1 MKFAADFHCAFHYYS
16 TLSHFSSLKMFMKE
30 PPYTRTQ
37 QVAPHAIIANK
48 TARRHTCPHVVL
60 QELVLVLRRMAAE
73 NKIDLDLPNI
83 HLKH

>member
-1 MKFAADFHCAFHYYS
+1 
-16 TLSHFSSLKMFMKE
+16 MFMKE
-30 PPYTRTQ
+30 PPYTRSQ
-37 QVAPHAIIANK
+37 QVRACILCRVVL
-48 TARRHTCPHVVL
+48 TATCIL